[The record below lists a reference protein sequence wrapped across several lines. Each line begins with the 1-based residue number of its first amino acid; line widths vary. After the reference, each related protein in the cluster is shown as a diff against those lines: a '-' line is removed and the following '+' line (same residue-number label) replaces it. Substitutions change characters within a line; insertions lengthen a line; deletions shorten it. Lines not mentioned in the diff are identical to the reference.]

1 MNIQTAADP
10 GARYTPTTARERAA
24 EFAEL
29 ITGPVSEDG
38 FPTEAVAALTR
49 SGLLSAPLPPEYGG
63 CGLGLLPGT
72 MRSLLDTLRAV
83 GRVDLS
89 VGRLYEGHCNALQ
102 LIAQFGTEAQFSRA
116 ALDTIAGHMFAVWN
130 TQGARGID
138 MTGGDAGIVLNGEK
152 TYCSGA
158 GHIGRPVVTV
168 TSKAASGGQ
177 DGTQMCL
184 LRADELPMESDSSA
198 WTPLGM
204 AASVSG
210 AIRLDHVAV
219 SAADLIGAP
228 GDYQRQPWF
237 SGGAIRFAAVQLGGA
252 EALTDETIAHL
263 RKTGR
268 DGDPYQTARVGS
280 MAVLVE
286 SGRAWLIRAAE
297 AADLV
302 FGLPDPAPDAAAE
315 AVHQAN
321 MTRTAIERICLD
333 VTEHAIRSV
342 GVAGLLRPHPLERRV
357 RDLTTYLRQ
366 PAPDAAL
373 AAIGRHVLARGNAG

>member
-1 MNIQTAADP
+1 MNIPNAAAS
-10 GARYTPTTARERAA
+10 GIRYTPTTARERVA
-24 EFAEL
+24 EFAET
-29 ITGPVSEDG
+29 ITSPVPEDG
-38 FPTEAVAALTR
+38 FPTEAVAALTQ
-49 SGLLSAPLPPEYGG
+49 SGLLSAPLPPDYGG

-72 MRSLLDTLRAV
+72 MRPLLDTLRAV

-102 LIAQFGTEAQFSRA
+102 LVAQFGTEAQFRQA
-116 ALDTIAGHMFAVWN
+116 ALDTAVGHMFAVWN

-138 MTGGDAGIVLNGEK
+138 LLDGDAGPVLDGEK
-152 TYCSGA
+152 TYCSGV
-158 GHIGRPVVTV
+158 GHISRPIVTV
-168 TSKAASGGQ
+168 SSDRQ
-177 DGTQMCL
+177 DGLRMCL
-184 LRADELPMESDSSA
+184 LRADELPLEADSSA

-210 AIRLDHVAV
+210 VIRLADVAV
-219 SAADLIGAP
+219 RPDDLIGAP

-237 SGGAIRFAAVQLGGA
+237 SGGAVRFAAVQLGGA
-252 EALTDETIAHL
+252 EALLDETITHL
-263 RKTGR
+263 RRTGR

-302 FGLPDPAPDAAAE
+302 FGLPDFDAEAATE
-315 AVHQAN
+315 AVHLAN

-333 VTEHAIRSV
+333 VMEHAVRSI

-373 AAIGRHVLARGNAG
+373 AAVGRHVLARGNAR

>member
-1 MNIQTAADP
+1 
-10 GARYTPTTARERAA
+10 
-24 EFAEL
+24 
-29 ITGPVSEDG
+29 
-38 FPTEAVAALTR
+38 
-49 SGLLSAPLPPEYGG
+49 
-63 CGLGLLPGT
+63 
-72 MRSLLDTLRAV
+72 MRPLLDTLRAV

-158 GHIGRPVVTV
+158 GHIGRPIVTA
-168 TSKAASGGQ
+168 TSEGQ

-184 LRADELPMESDSSA
+184 LRADELPMQSDSSA

-210 AIRLDHVAV
+210 AIRLDHVAIG
-219 SAADLIGAP
+219 AGDLIGAP

-237 SGGAIRFAAVQLGGA
+237 SGGAVRFAAVQLGGA
-252 EALTDETIAHL
+252 EALADETIAHL
-263 RKTGR
+263 RRTGR

-302 FGLPDPAPDAAAE
+302 FGLPDPGPDAAAE

-333 VTEHAIRSV
+333 VTEHAVRSI

-373 AAIGRHVLARGNAG
+373 AAVGRHVLARGNAG

>member
-1 MNIQTAADP
+1 MNIQTAAGP

-24 EFAEL
+24 EFAET

-63 CGLGLLPGT
+63 LGLGLLPGT
-72 MRSLLDTLRAV
+72 MRPLLDTLRAV

-102 LIAQFGTEAQFSRA
+102 LIAQFGTEAQFKRA
-116 ALDTIAGHMFAVWN
+116 ALDTTAGHMFAVWN
-130 TQGARGID
+130 TQSDRGID

-158 GHIGRPVVTV
+158 GHIGRPIVTV
-168 TSKAASGGQ
+168 ASKGQ

-184 LRADELPMESDSSA
+184 LRADELPMKSDSSA

-204 AASVSG
+204 AASLSG

-219 SAADLIGAP
+219 SAADLIGTP

-237 SGGAIRFAAVQLGGA
+237 SGGAVRFAAVQLGGA
-252 EALTDETIAHL
+252 EALADETIAHL

-333 VTEHAIRSV
+333 VTELAVRSV

-373 AAIGRHVLARGNAG
+373 AAVGRHVLARGNAG